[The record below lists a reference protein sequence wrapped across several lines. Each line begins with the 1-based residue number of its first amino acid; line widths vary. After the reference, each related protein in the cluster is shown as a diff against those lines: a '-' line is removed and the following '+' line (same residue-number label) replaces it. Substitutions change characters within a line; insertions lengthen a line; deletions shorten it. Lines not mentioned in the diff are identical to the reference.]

1 MMDLI
6 VALSS
11 IILVVVV
18 VTYLYIFQDLM
29 KQLREKYNA
38 DYERIERPT
47 LLWNSTPRNNIL
59 FFKYLYN
66 KEYKKHNDEEL
77 TEACQALLIL
87 LVTASIFLT
96 LNIVFFII
104 NVATIN

>member
-1 MMDLI
+1 MDLI

-38 DYERIERPT
+38 DYERIERPS
-47 LLWNSTPRNNIL
+47 LFWNSTPRNNML
-59 FFKYLYN
+59 LFKYLYN
-66 KEYKKHNDEEL
+66 KEFEKHKDEEL
-77 TEACQALLIL
+77 SEACQALLIL
-87 LVTASIFLT
+87 LVTASIFLM

-104 NVATIN
+104 NLSTLN